1 MTSQDAFNHPGLSA
15 FAAVSHYP
23 YAATS
28 QPEDLSVSEVVNAVI
43 DREHS
48 FPGEAEHDRAASYR
62 TGRYSTPFSA
72 SGTLEI
78 GPDGSRLWTA
88 TKTRRGEGFKD
99 LVGSSDDDAVMSPAW
114 GDPLSSPAEGDDE
127 DDEDDPDDTRKF
139 YPDAYMA
146 MGEERGGLGLSGLTE
161 VDYAG
166 FYQMD
171 EDEDGDDGL
180 DYDYDSTSHSEDMP
194 ITREMDVQNSG
205 SGAAEGEIVSGGDMN
220 HGQQN
225 LGVTVDEF
233 PVTSMFVIFFIRCK
247 S

>member
-43 DREHS
+43 DREHF

-62 TGRYSTPFSA
+62 SGRYSTPFSA

-78 GPDGSRLWTA
+78 GSDGSRRWTA
-88 TKTRRGEGFKD
+88 TKTRRGEGRKD
-99 LVGSSDDDAVMSPAW
+99 LVGNSDDDAVMSPAW
-114 GDPLSSPAEGDDE
+114 GNPLSSPAEDD
-127 DDEDDPDDTRKF
+127 DDDNDDDDPDDTRKF
-139 YPDAYMA
+139 YPDAHMA

-171 EDEDGDDGL
+171 EDEDGDGL
-180 DYDYDSTSHSEDMP
+180 GYDYDSTSQSEDMP
-194 ITREMDVQNSG
+194 IPREVDVQNSG
-205 SGAAEGEIVSGGDMN
+205 SGAAEGEMVSGGETN
-220 HGQQN
+220 NGQQN
-225 LGVTVDEF
+225 LGVPVEEF
-233 PVTSMFVIFFIRCK
+233 SVTSMFVIFFTWF
-247 S
+247 